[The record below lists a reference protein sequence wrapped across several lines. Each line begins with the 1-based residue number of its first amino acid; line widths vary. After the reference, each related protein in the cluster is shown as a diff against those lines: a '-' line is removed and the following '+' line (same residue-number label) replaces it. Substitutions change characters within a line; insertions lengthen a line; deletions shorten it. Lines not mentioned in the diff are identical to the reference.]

1 MRHRSH
7 HLLALLAA
15 VLFAAQTPL
24 LAQTAGEPSPPP
36 APSAPQSP
44 QPQPGA
50 PSPAPPA
57 AAPGLS
63 EAANGMLGAWE
74 FSNADRDKV
83 CHFTFRTDVANGGY
97 RLDIDRSCPN
107 LFPSTRDI
115 VAWNVDNYGGLRLLN
130 GRGDAV
136 VELTEVES
144 GMFDGFT
151 PEEGRY
157 VLQTAA
163 AVPTRTADDIAGN
176 WAVTRGG
183 RPICQLTLASGPP
196 VSNGLP
202 LQVKPGCDA
211 SVTRFGPVAWKID
224 QGELVLLSPRGLS
237 WQFEESDANSW
248 AKVPE
253 TADPIL
259 LVRQ

>member
-1 MRHRSH
+1 
-7 HLLALLAA
+7 
-15 VLFAAQTPL
+15 
-24 LAQTAGEPSPPP
+24 
-36 APSAPQSP
+36 
-44 QPQPGA
+44 
-50 PSPAPPA
+50 
-57 AAPGLS
+57 
-63 EAANGMLGAWE
+63 MLGAWE

-83 CHFTFRTDVANGGY
+83 CHFTFRTDAANGGY
-97 RLDIDRSCPN
+97 RLDIDRGCPN

-115 VAWNVDNYGGLRLLN
+115 VAWNSTITAGFGCSMAAATPWSSSPKSR
-130 GRGDAV
+130 
-136 VELTEVES
+136 S

-163 AVPTRTADDIAGN
+163 ALPTRTADDIAGN